1 MTWKIY
7 SLCAESA
14 MNFFMEEAD
23 ARLNCQKDSQ
33 RGGSVDKVEVVKEL
47 LSKDFMSVQE
57 RRYILKVV
65 EELAAMPEPEP
76 VVKDLDGD
84 AVIDYLIDRILDRY
98 AYLFAPADEYQ
109 DIPPG

>member
-1 MTWKIY
+1 MT
-7 SLCAESA
+7 
-14 MNFFMEEAD
+14 
-23 ARLNCQKDSQ
+23 
-33 RGGSVDKVEVVKEL
+33 GVEVAIKL
-47 LSKDFMSVQE
+47 LQQDFMTAQE
-57 RRYILKVV
+57 RAVVKNVLEDLVLK
-65 EELAAMPEPEP
+65 PDPEP